1 MTGPQWF
8 TRMSLRGRT
17 VLIGSTLTVGLLVA
31 TVAIPIPY
39 VAVGPGVT
47 YDTLGAVDGVEVISF
62 SGDDIPPSVT
72 EDVPDSGHLNM
83 TTISITDN
91 VPLVE
96 ALGLWATGRYAL
108 APREDYFPPDKTVE
122 EVQEQD
128 AQAFR
133 DSQSA
138 AEIAALTYLGY
149 PNVTY
154 VGEIP
159 DGSPSSGVLQPQDQI
174 VDIDGTPVTD
184 FASLQAALADSTPGQ
199 IAAVTVL
206 RDGATV
212 TEKVTLGSNP
222 DVGSQGFLGV
232 GAVQRPVAPFTTSI
246 ALERIGGPSAGLMFT
261 LGIIDKLT
269 DGDLT
274 GGKFIAGT
282 GTIDPSGAVG
292 PIGGV
297 LLKLITARD
306 AGATVFLVPADNCAE
321 AVTQIPDGLQL
332 VKVASLTEATQAL
345 ATLEAGGTPPSC

>member
-1 MTGPQWF
+1 MT
-8 TRMSLRGRT
+8 LRGRT
-17 VLIGSTLTVGLLVA
+17 LVVGGAATAVLVISA
-31 TVAIPIPY
+31 AAIPIPY
-39 VAVGPGVT
+39 VAIGPGVT
-47 YDTLGAVDGVEVISF
+47 YDTLGSVDGTAVISF
-62 SGDDIPPSVT
+62 SGEGIPPSVT
-72 EDVPDSGHLNM
+72 EEFADPGHLNM

-91 VPLVE
+91 IPLFE

-122 EVQEQD
+122 EVKEQD

-138 AEIAALTYLGY
+138 AEIAALRFLGY

-159 DGSPSSGVLQPQDQI
+159 DGSPSAGVLQPQDQI
-174 VDIDGTPVTD
+174 VDVDGTPVTD
-184 FASLQAALADSTPGQ
+184 FPTLQAALADSVPGQ
-199 IAAVTVL
+199 VVTVTVL
-206 RDGATV
+206 RGGDTV

-222 DVGSQGFLGV
+222 EVGSQGVLGI
-232 GAVQRPVAPFTTSI
+232 GAVERPVAPFTTSI

-274 GGKFIAGT
+274 GGQFIAGT
-282 GTIDPSGAVG
+282 GTIDPEGMVG

-297 LLKLITARD
+297 LLKLITARE

-332 VKVASLTEATQAL
+332 VKVATLDDAMTAL
-345 ATLEAGGTPPSC
+345 DTLKAGGTPPTC